1 MFGNVLGLMTAAVS
15 AERFWDILF
24 SSIMFGALPVAF
36 IIFLILMIV
45 QIRKFKKSR
54 EGKGKL
60 ITFAVLTGV
69 FLVLS
74 LCELAL
80 MLLLAAAIAH
90 M

>member
-1 MFGNVLGLMTAAVS
+1 MYGNVLGLMTAAVS
-15 AERFWDILF
+15 AERFWDILL

-45 QIRKFKKSR
+45 QIRKFKKSK

-60 ITFAVLTGV
+60 IAFAVLAGV
-69 FLVLS
+69 FLELS

-80 MLLLAAAIAH
+80 MLLLATAIAH